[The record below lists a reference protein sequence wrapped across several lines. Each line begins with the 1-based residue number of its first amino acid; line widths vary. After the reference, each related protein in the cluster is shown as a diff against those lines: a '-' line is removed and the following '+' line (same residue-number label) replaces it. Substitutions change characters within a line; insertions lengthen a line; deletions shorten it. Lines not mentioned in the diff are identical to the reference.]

1 VTHRRPPASGRPPP
15 AGRSRVRERNDRL
28 PQYTRKD
35 FLKLAGAAVAGSTVA
50 GSAVLA
56 ACGGRAVQSPP
67 ASLAQRSS
75 PPPAVAGSA
84 YVAVVHGPDPAAIT
98 RAAVEA
104 VGGMKRF
111 VARGA
116 DVIVK
121 PNICTDGRA
130 PEYAATTNPVVV
142 ATLVALAL
150 QAGAKRVRV
159 MDQPFG
165 GTAESAY
172 QTSGIGAAVAAA
184 GGEMVVMSP
193 LGFDHVAIPKGRS
206 ITSWDVYRDV
216 LTADTVIDVPIAK
229 THGSAGLTLGCKN
242 LMGIVRGP
250 GGFHSDLSQ
259 RIADLVSL
267 VRPQLTIV
275 DAVRILT
282 ANGPSGGD
290 LADVRITDTV
300 IASHDVVAADARA
313 TALFGLTARDV
324 PAIAATAA
332 MGLGKMNV
340 PARQIR
346 TIRL

>member
-1 VTHRRPPASGRPPP
+1 MSAARRT
-15 AGRSRVRERNDRL
+15 AGRKKDSRL
-28 PQYTRKD
+28 PHYTRKD
-35 FLKLAGAAVAGSTVA
+35 FLKLAGAAVAGSTV
-50 GSAVLA
+50 LA
-56 ACGGRAVQSPP
+56 ACGGRAVQNPP
-67 ASLAQRSS
+67 ASLAERSEA
-75 PPPAVAGSA
+75 PPAPAGSA
-84 YVAVVHGPDPAAIT
+84 YLAVAHGPDPAAIT
-98 RAAVEA
+98 RAAVA
-104 VGGMKRF
+104 ALGGMKRF

-165 GTAESAY
+165 GTADSAY

-193 LGFDHVAIPKGRS
+193 LGFDHVAIPHGRS

-216 LTADTVIDVPIAK
+216 LTADTVIDVPIVK

-242 LMGIVRGP
+242 LMGLVRGP

-267 VRPQLTIV
+267 VRPQLTVV
-275 DAVRILT
+275 DAVRVLT
-282 ANGPSGGD
+282 ANGPTGGD
-290 LADVRITDTV
+290 LADVRVMDTV

-313 TALFGLTARDV
+313 TTLCGLTPHEV
-324 PAIAATAA
+324 PAIPATAA
-332 MGLGKMNV
+332 MGIGKMSV
-340 PARQIR
+340 PARQTR

>member
-1 VTHRRPPASGRPPP
+1 
-15 AGRSRVRERNDRL
+15 
-28 PQYTRKD
+28 
-35 FLKLAGAAVAGSTVA
+35 
-50 GSAVLA
+50 
-56 ACGGRAVQSPP
+56 
-67 ASLAQRSS
+67 
-75 PPPAVAGSA
+75 
-84 YVAVVHGPDPAAIT
+84 
-98 RAAVEA
+98 
-104 VGGMKRF
+104 
-111 VARGA
+111 
-116 DVIVK
+116 
-121 PNICTDGRA
+121 
-130 PEYAATTNPVVV
+130 
-142 ATLVALAL
+142 
-150 QAGAKRVRV
+150 
-159 MDQPFG
+159 
-165 GTAESAY
+165 
-172 QTSGIGAAVAAA
+172 
-184 GGEMVVMSP
+184 
-193 LGFDHVAIPKGRS
+193 
-206 ITSWDVYRDV
+206 
-216 LTADTVIDVPIAK
+216 
-229 THGSAGLTLGCKN
+229 
-242 LMGIVRGP
+242 MGIVRGP

>member
-1 VTHRRPPASGRPPP
+1 M
-15 AGRSRVRERNDRL
+15 
-28 PQYTRKD
+28 
-35 FLKLAGAAVAGSTVA
+35 AGSTVA

-56 ACGGRAVQSPP
+56 ACGGRAVQAPP
-67 ASLAQRSS
+67 ASLAQRSAT
-75 PPPAVAGSA
+75 PPAVAGSVYLA
-84 YVAVVHGPDPAAIT
+84 VAHGPEPAAIT

-111 VARGA
+111 VAHGA

-150 QAGAKRVRV
+150 EAGAKRVRV

-193 LGFDHVAIPKGRS
+193 LGFDHVAIPQGRS

-216 LTADTVIDVPIAK
+216 LTADTVIDVPIVK

-242 LMGIVRGP
+242 LMGVVRDP

-267 VRPQLTIV
+267 VRPQLTVV
-275 DAVRILT
+275 DAVRVLT
-282 ANGPSGGD
+282 ANGPTGGD
-290 LADVRITDTV
+290 LADVRVLDTV

-313 TALFGLTARDV
+313 AGLVGMTPREV
-324 PAIAATAA
+324 PAIPATAA
-332 MGLGKMNV
+332 MGLGKMTV
-340 PARQIR
+340 PARQTR

>member
-1 VTHRRPPASGRPPP
+1 MDL
-15 AGRSRVRERNDRL
+15 SR
-28 PQYTRKD
+28 YTRKD
-35 FLKLAGAAVAGSTVA
+35 FLKLAGAAVAGSTV
-50 GSAVLA
+50 LA
-56 ACGGRAVQSPP
+56 ACGQRAVQSPP
-67 ASLAQRSS
+67 AGLAKRSEEL
-75 PPPAVAGSA
+75 PAAAGSA
-84 YVAVVHGPDPAAIT
+84 YLAQAHGSDPAAIT

-116 DVIVK
+116 DVVVK

-130 PEYAATTNPVVV
+130 PQYAATTNPVVV

-150 QAGAKRVRV
+150 QAGARRVRV

-172 QTSGIGAAVAAA
+172 QASGIGAAVSAA

-193 LGFDHVAIPKGRS
+193 LGFEHVAIPRGRS

-216 LTADTVIDVPIAK
+216 LTTDTLIDVPIVK

-242 LMGIVRGP
+242 LMGVVAHP
-250 GGFHSDLSQ
+250 AGFHSDLSQ

-267 VRPQLTIV
+267 LRPQLTVV
-275 DAVRILT
+275 DAVRVLT
-282 ANGPSGGD
+282 ADGPTGGD
-290 LADVRITDTV
+290 LADVRVMDTV

-313 TALFGLTARDV
+313 ARLLGLTPGDV
-324 PAIAATAA
+324 PAIPATAA
-332 MGLGKMNV
+332 MGLGKMSV
-340 PARQIR
+340 QAGQTRI
-346 TIRL
+346 IRL

>member
-1 VTHRRPPASGRPPP
+1 VKHRPPP
-15 AGRSRVRERNDRL
+15 AARWRARERNDRL
-28 PQYTRKD
+28 PRYTRRD
-35 FLKLAGAAVAGSTVA
+35 FLKLAGVAVAGSTVA
-50 GSAVLA
+50 GSTVLA
-56 ACGGRAVQSPP
+56 ACGGRAVQNPP
-67 ASLAQRSS
+67 ASLAQRSVA
-75 PPPAVAGSA
+75 PPAPAGSA
-84 YVAVVHGPDPAAIT
+84 YLAVAHGPDPAAIT
-98 RAAVEA
+98 RAAVAA

-116 DVIVK
+116 EVIVK

-130 PEYAATTNPVVV
+130 PQYAATTDPVVV
-142 ATLVALAL
+142 ATLVELAL
-150 QAGAKRVRV
+150 QAGAGRVRV

-165 GTAESAY
+165 GTSSSAY

-193 LGFDHVAIPKGRS
+193 LGYDHVAIPQGRS
-206 ITSWDVYRDV
+206 ITSWDVYRD
-216 LTADTVIDVPIAK
+216 LLSAGTVIDVPIAK

-242 LMGIVRGP
+242 LMGVVRDP

-267 VRPQLTIV
+267 VRPQLTVI

-282 ANGPSGGD
+282 ANGPTGGD
-290 LADVRITDTV
+290 LADVRVTDTV
-300 IASHDVVAADARA
+300 IASHDIVAADARA
-313 TALFGLTARDV
+313 TALFGLTPSDV

-332 MGLGKMNV
+332 MGLGKMSV
-340 PARQIR
+340 PARQIK